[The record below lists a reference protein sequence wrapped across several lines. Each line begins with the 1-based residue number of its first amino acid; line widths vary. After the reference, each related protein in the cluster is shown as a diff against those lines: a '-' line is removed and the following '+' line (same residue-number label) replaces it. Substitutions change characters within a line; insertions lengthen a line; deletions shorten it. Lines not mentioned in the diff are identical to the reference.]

1 MSQNDIKDK
10 RIFKN
15 LKNRFPYAKLGNINM
30 LLPNNTITI
39 TTNNKLANNILILPN
54 FA

>member
-15 LKNRFPYAKLGNINM
+15 LKNRFPYSKLGNINM
-30 LLPNNTITI
+30 LL
-39 TTNNKLANNILILPN
+39 ANLLFVIFN
-54 FA
+54 FLHFFSINFLK